1 MKLLSLF
8 SLFTTALAF
17 SKSNF
22 LKSKIS
28 KSKFSK
34 TVKKLDVDY
43 VSKNSTFECGAIEPL
58 GFWDPLGVTN
68 NMDPRLEK
76 YMREAEQHHGR
87 IAMMTSI
94 GLPVLD
100 LVDGDE
106 LAINAYNNNP
116 NELLFVIFFSYEI
129 ARLLIQ
135 YENPKNMSFRL
146 KEDVYPGNVFNYNVT
161 QLSRD
166 LVNKELSNG
175 RLAMI
180 ASLGYMLQ
188 ELVTQ
193 QKIFTHI

>member
-1 MKLLSLF
+1 MKLFSLF
-8 SLFTTALAF
+8 SLFTTSLAF

-22 LKSKIS
+22 LKST
-28 KSKFSK
+28 FSK
-34 TVKKLDVDY
+34 TVKIVDVDY
-43 VSKNSTFECGAIEPL
+43 VSKNNTFDCGAIEPL
-58 GFWDPLGVTN
+58 GFWDPLGVTKK
-68 NMDPRLEK
+68 MDARLEK

-87 IAMMTSI
+87 IAMLTSI

-106 LAINAYNNNP
+106 LAINAYNNHP
-116 NELLFVIFFSYEI
+116 NELLFVTFFSYEI